1 MENRKCI
8 AVLTEKPSLDYQSGI
23 LKGIYRSAF
32 SHDTNVAVFCVTST
46 RSDEAYQIGEMVIF
60 SLLGDYSRFSG
71 VIYLPD
77 TIDYSMRD
85 TLITEKLIAASRKIK
100 IPVVT
105 IDGNYDEFPC
115 FLSDDSEPIQFLVDH
130 LSAGH
135 GCKDIAFVTGRK
147 NHPHAE
153 HRLEAF
159 SRAMS
164 KNNLEIREN
173 RIFYGDFWRT
183 CGEDIVSSLLAGE
196 SGLPE
201 AIICANSYMA
211 DGIYEALYKRGFR
224 APRDIKLACYGEK
237 TETSEYISATIRATD
252 SLGFSACEGLFSMIN
267 GGSIPSV
274 NRIPTE
280 FQKRPAMTCGCMQPD
295 EYNLL
300 DFRMKDPNEVSDFFT
315 EYNTM
320 SESLIRRPNIRETLW
335 TANWYTHLFGDFTR
349 FSVCMCDDVVKPE
362 LSLDEND
369 VCVSYT
375 DEMLMVLDH
384 KRLPDGTS
392 DAFVGTDRRFPVSEV
407 YHPLFSADGDP
418 AAYVFRQLHF
428 IERCYGYAVLSYGS
442 KIISPQAS
450 FDFWVN
456 VLANAVESQR
466 RLTIMR
472 YLYKK
477 VNQDA
482 VTDSMT
488 GLFNRNGFNSMLP
501 QMITEAREEG
511 KNFLLIMSDL
521 NGLKYVNDS
530 FGHSEGD
537 NLINT
542 AAGLLSCTRISG
554 ASCEKNF
561 RIGGDEFV
569 KAAYGDILRP
579 MDGFRSY
586 EPAQLTRCIDH
597 EALMVLMFT
606 SGTTGR
612 SKGVM
617 LSEKNF
623 FSVMRAHTQIG
634 EHMMEY
640 KHDPDLVMSQY
651 TVLPMFH
658 LGAFICLFSWA
669 HAGWALNV
677 SSDIR
682 NFYKEVKRMPSQAM
696 AVVPVIVNSLHH
708 DVMRGRKD
716 RLGELWVPICSSAM
730 FDPQVMLDMAEH
742 GMFVVQTYGSTETCG
757 DGIINYAQ
765 DAKHIGAVGQGN
777 DYLDYKIAE
786 DGELCMRGDSIML
799 GYYKDPEATAEVIDA
814 DGWFHTGDLAR
825 KDEDGYY
832 FLVGRKKNLIILDS
846 GENISP
852 EELEGIV
859 GKCEAVKECVVKEMG
874 KKIGVVVYCDED
886 KQQQVRDF
894 ITEANRTLPLYK
906 RMSAVEFSTEP
917 LPRNGAG
924 KLLRQ

>member
-32 SHDTNVAVFCVTST
+32 SHDANVAVFCVTST

-173 RIFYGDFWRT
+173 RMFYGDFWRT

-362 LSLDEND
+362 QSLDEND

-375 DEMLMVLDH
+375 DEMLTVLDH

-407 YHPLFSADGDP
+407 YPPLFSADGDP

-501 QMITEAREEG
+501 QMITEAREAG

-569 KAAYGDILRP
+569 KAAYGDITQQGIDEFRREIGEKVNITNSTSCKPYPIYMPIGTCLRSP
-579 MDGFRSY
+579 GDI
-586 EPAQLTRCIDH
+586 PDCD
-597 EALMVLMFT
+597 
-606 SGTTGR
+606 
-612 SKGVM
+612 KM
-617 LSEKNF
+617 LSSADEAMYADKIRLK
-623 FSVMRAHTQIG
+623 SVTG
-634 EHMMEY
+634 
-640 KHDPDLVMSQY
+640 
-651 TVLPMFH
+651 
-658 LGAFICLFSWA
+658 
-669 HAGWALNV
+669 
-677 SSDIR
+677 
-682 NFYKEVKRMPSQAM
+682 
-696 AVVPVIVNSLHH
+696 
-708 DVMRGRKD
+708 
-716 RLGELWVPICSSAM
+716 
-730 FDPQVMLDMAEH
+730 FDP
-742 GMFVVQTYGSTETCG
+742 
-757 DGIINYAQ
+757 
-765 DAKHIGAVGQGN
+765 K
-777 DYLDYKIAE
+777 
-786 DGELCMRGDSIML
+786 
-799 GYYKDPEATAEVIDA
+799 
-814 DGWFHTGDLAR
+814 R
-825 KDEDGYY
+825 K
-832 FLVGRKKNLIILDS
+832 
-846 GENISP
+846 
-852 EELEGIV
+852 
-859 GKCEAVKECVVKEMG
+859 
-874 KKIGVVVYCDED
+874 
-886 KQQQVRDF
+886 
-894 ITEANRTLPLYK
+894 
-906 RMSAVEFSTEP
+906 
-917 LPRNGAG
+917 
-924 KLLRQ
+924 